1 MVAAGLGGLLMG
13 AGTACL
19 HVEWGCALGD
29 LGSGA
34 TILHGV
40 IGTVIAAL
48 LLGDGFCPGI
58 FVRHRSGH
66 FTFFGHQEPVV
77 ALSAA
82 SFALP
87 AVSLGAGE
95 LATVMVF

>member
-58 FVRHRSGH
+58 FVRHRSGRGVIVGSEGTRWMRIPNPYPYPY
-66 FTFFGHQEPVV
+66 FK
-77 ALSAA
+77 
-82 SFALP
+82 
-87 AVSLGAGE
+87 
-95 LATVMVF
+95 